1 MTKTPPTTQNP
12 HADRLQQAAPLF
24 LLGQIAATSGLLTH
38 LEANPVTTAQ
48 ALVHRHVTGDFGDLC
63 KDDLQAN
70 VDAIASGGR
79 VLSAY
84 TVAGEK
90 VYVISEGEGTHR
102 VTTVL
107 LAQEY

>member
-1 MTKTPPTTQNP
+1 MTKTSSTTQTP
-12 HADRLQQAAPLF
+12 QADQLQQAAPLF
-24 LLGQIAATSGLLTH
+24 LLGQIVATSGLLAH

-63 KDDLQAN
+63 KDDLQTN
-70 VDAIASGGR
+70 VDAIASGDR

-90 VYVISEGEGTHR
+90 VYVISEGELAHR
-102 VTTVL
+102 VTTIL